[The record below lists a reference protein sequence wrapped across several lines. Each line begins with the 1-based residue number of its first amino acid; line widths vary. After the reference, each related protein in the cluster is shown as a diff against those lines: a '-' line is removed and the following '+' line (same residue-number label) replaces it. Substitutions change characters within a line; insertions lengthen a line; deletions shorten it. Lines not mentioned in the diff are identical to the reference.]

1 MSQKAA
7 AAPEPEEIA
16 GRYQVVKRLGAG
28 AFGTVY
34 KVKDKVLGRLRALR
48 CGRLNEPR
56 FGERMRGRGALAQAI
71 DDLFQAACRQAGFS
85 RHGPTFSTAA
95 FRRPGDRHQRHRRGS
110 RDSRA

>member
-34 KVKDKVLGRLRALR
+34 KVKDKVLGRMLAIKTIRIAA
-48 CGRLNEPR
+48 G
-56 FGERMRGRGALAQAI
+56 GANLVLGCDMI
-71 DDLFQAACRQAGFS
+71 VAGNS
-85 RHGPTFSTAA
+85 
-95 FRRPGDRHQRHRRGS
+95 
-110 RDSRA
+110 